1 MAHAGTDTYDGQMS
15 GNILVLGSMGS
26 GRILLVQQLGCNSTF
41 REFLK
46 VHWISKVELS
56 KRREAQI
63 TLCFSA
69 EVEFYNPKRRM
80 QIRKNVQGP

>member
-15 GNILVLGSMGS
+15 GKVLVLGSMGS
-26 GRILLVQQLGCNSTF
+26 ERILLVQQLGCNSTF
-41 REFLK
+41 QELLK

-63 TLCFSA
+63 TSCFSA
-69 EVEFYNPKRRM
+69 EVVLQPQK
-80 QIRKNVQGP
+80 KNAN

>member
-15 GNILVLGSMGS
+15 GNVLVLGSMGS
-26 GRILLVQQLGCNSTF
+26 GRILLVQQLGCNSMF
-41 REFLK
+41 QELLK

-56 KRREAQI
+56 KCREAQI
-63 TLCFSA
+63 TSCFSA
-69 EVEFYNPKRRM
+69 EVEFYNPKRRI